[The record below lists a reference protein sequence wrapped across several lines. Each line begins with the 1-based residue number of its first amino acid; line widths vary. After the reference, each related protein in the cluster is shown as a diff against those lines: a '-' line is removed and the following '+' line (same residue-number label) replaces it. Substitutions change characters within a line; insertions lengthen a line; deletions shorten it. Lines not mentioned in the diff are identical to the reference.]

1 MIVTNT
7 SSFSLFFFSVF
18 ILLSAVEFTG
28 NTLYSLPSTFC
39 KNRKVRIEGGIS
51 ANHIEFAAYSLNI
64 PDVKAANSKKI
75 EINNVNKKN
84 NADNTSIKRSNNN
97 RSLITILHR

>member
-1 MIVTNT
+1 M
-7 SSFSLFFFSVF
+7 
-18 ILLSAVEFTG
+18 
-28 NTLYSLPSTFC
+28 
-39 KNRKVRIEGGIS
+39 VRIEGGIS
-51 ANHIEFAAYSLNI
+51 ANHIEFAAYSLGNI

-84 NADNTSIKRSNNN
+84 NADNTSIRRSNNN